1 MVRRP
6 IHRLYNNNAVVEYDE
21 LAEESIISIFNNDD
35 LIVRLL
41 ATPQDLEDLAI
52 GHIACEGRGE
62 VKSVSVAGNDI
73 TIVGDV
79 IPRPTD
85 DLLTAACGACTT
97 GEIECPMNTVSKS
110 QFLKADLAKIM
121 AGMKENQPIFDSTGG
136 VHAAALFSQSGD
148 CIVTKE
154 DVGRHNAF
162 DKAVGA
168 SLRMGIE
175 PKIIC
180 LSGRV
185 GWELVAKAIRVNI
198 EIIIAI
204 GAISSAAETLARS
217 SGVTVIGFAS
227 RENPVLLGPL
237 SRIID
242 KQNVTRN

>member
-1 MVRRP
+1 MQHAAHV
-6 IHRLYNNNAVVEYDE
+6 
-21 LAEESIISIFNNDD
+21 
-35 LIVRLL
+35 
-41 ATPQDLEDLAI
+41 QLEKL
-52 GHIACEGRGE
+52 EP
-62 VKSVSVAGNDI
+62 V
-73 TIVGDV
+73 
-79 IPRPTD
+79 
-85 DLLTAACGACTT
+85 
-97 GEIECPMNTVSKS
+97 NTVSKS

-121 AGMKENQPIFDSTGG
+121 AGMKENQQFRFYRRCSCRSII
-136 VHAAALFSQSGD
+136 QSGD
-148 CIVTKE
+148 CIITKE

-242 KQNVTRN
+242 KQNVTAINNVSSQRSHCNDSCKTKFFEN

>member
-6 IHRLYNNNAVVEYDE
+6 IHRLYNNNAVVEYDD
-21 LAEESIISIFNNDD
+21 LAEEKVISIFNNDD

-62 VKSVSVAGNDI
+62 VKSVSVDGNDI

-85 DLLTAACGACTT
+85 ALLTAACGACTT
-97 GEIECPMNTVSKS
+97 GEIESPMNIVSKS
-110 QFLKADLAKIM
+110 QFLRADLAKIM

-136 VHAAALFSQSGD
+136 VHAAALFNQSGD

-168 SLRMGIE
+168 SIRLGIE
-175 PKIIC
+175 PIIIC

-217 SGVTVIGFAS
+217 SGVTVVGFAS